1 MDNFFHVFFRRV
13 GFSLFHNPKC
23 YPELLKFPHN
33 VLVSCQISDHSV
45 SLRLIYRPKK
55 GKGKVRPKTSHEGL
69 ERSRGVA

>member
-1 MDNFFHVFFRRV
+1 MANFFHVFFRLV

-45 SLRLIYRPKK
+45 SLRLIYRP
-55 GKGKVRPKTSHEGL
+55 
-69 ERSRGVA
+69 